1 METKIVQKTTTE
13 EGVTVR
19 LKHTQ
24 QNQQLQHKGMMGN
37 NVIFLQKQQ
46 TESKREIKLEK
57 QCGITGTL
65 HHALTF
71 IFRKREY
78 FKLASG

>member
-1 METKIVQKTTTE
+1 
-13 EGVTVR
+13 
-19 LKHTQ
+19 
-24 QNQQLQHKGMMGN
+24 MMDN
-37 NVIFLQKQQ
+37 NVPIFLQKQQ
-46 TESKREIKLEK
+46 TKSKKEIKLEK

-78 FKLASG
+78 FKLALGWRVPKLTESSL